1 MTAFIRR
8 YRNRPTDDQLTAIEQ
23 IAILDGVPTTPVT
36 GAGAGTLLLVGEF
49 EDGPFNTPTEVFG
62 EDDER
67 QRFGGFGYTYG
78 SVMHENPCARVHIG
92 EPWNGN
98 GFLKGKFLKPPRKI
112 ICRVDTSVGNI
123 RFQPLAS
130 LRTGIG
136 PFILAVG
143 QQLTV
148 APDGGAGVTTT
159 AINATAATRVGI
171 AQPGGGNLSGFV
183 GGEQIGITIDSNPEV
198 IVSFQAGDQTATQ
211 VAARINGFLGYAA
224 ATTILAG
231 TGTQIA
237 GIVLGT
243 SGKVILRNVSGTPLT
258 NIGHTAGTTNGTGN
272 VANVNAV
279 TATEVAALID
289 ALAGINAVVDSTGAV
304 VVYSPTVGTG
314 SVNVTAGAMA
324 TALGL
329 TAGTTISAL
338 VGAAVSIPAGTR
350 VRTGGGA
357 EWVSMQTVEV
367 PEGTVSAPNAAFY
380 TAPIRPGN
388 DNGTALASVAG
399 TITVLV
405 DVPDGRMFSVTN
417 IDNVSAALDENAID
431 ARYLTAFNA
440 TVDPSEV
447 SAQANYSLC
456 ARRSTAVTAMGLANA
471 ITASDE
477 GCFGRSFHS
486 REAFG
491 TTSAQAIANVAVNRG
506 DRNFHT
512 WPAWQVYVPE
522 IALRGT
528 AGGFGFTADGVILVG
543 GDGPLAYINS
553 YLNPEENPGQDV
565 GNLLDF
571 IVGIEKP
578 TGTVFN
584 RALYTALKAAG
595 ICAPRIDQRGVKCY
609 QSEVTSSLEDG
620 RKTQKRRKM
629 ADHLQDT
636 FAIILLPFSKKLAT
650 EAREASIDARL
661 NSFLRGY
668 RSKDAPDAQRIKS
681 YVISNTTNQNPDLA
695 ARGVSSRK
703 IQVQLLRSLD
713 TFFVNPEIGEGEIVV
728 SVE

>member
-8 YRNRPTDDQLTAIEQ
+8 YRNLPTTAQLLAIEQ
-23 IAILDGVPTTPVT
+23 IAIVDGVPTTPVT
-36 GAGAGTLLLVGEF
+36 GAGAGTLLLIGEF
-49 EDGPFNTPTEVFG
+49 EDGPFNEPTEVFG

-67 QRFGGFGYTYG
+67 VKFGGFGFTYG
-78 SVMHENPCARVHIG
+78 QTLYENPCARVHIG

-98 GFLKGKFLKPPRKI
+98 AFLKGKFLKPPRKI
-112 ICRVDTSVGNI
+112 CVRVDSSVGSV

-130 LRTGIG
+130 VRSNVG

-148 APDGGAGVTTT
+148 APDGGAGVTTV
-159 AINATAATRVGI
+159 AINATAATDAGI
-171 AQPGGGNLSGFV
+171 AFPGGGNLSLFV
-183 GGEQIGITIDSNPEV
+183 GGEQIGITIDNNPEV
-198 IVSFQAGDQTATQ
+198 IVTFQAGDQTAAQ
-211 VAARINGFLGYAA
+211 VAARINGFLGYNAV
-224 ATTILAG
+224 TTILAG
-231 TGTQIA
+231 TAIQIA

-258 NIGHTAGTTNGTGN
+258 NIGQAPGTVNGTGN

-289 ALAGINAVVDSTGAV
+289 ALAGINALVDSTGAV

-329 TAGTTISAL
+329 ASGLVSAL
-338 VGAAVSIPAGTR
+338 IGAATSIPAGTR
-350 VRTGGGA
+350 VRTAGGL
-357 EWVSMQTVEV
+357 EWVSMQTLAI
-367 PEGTVSAPNAAFY
+367 PEGTSGAPNLAFY
-380 TAPIRPGN
+380 ASPIRPAL
-388 DNGTALASVAG
+388 DNGTAVGTAAG
-399 TITVLV
+399 TITTLV
-405 DVPDGRMFSVTN
+405 DIPSGRMFSVTN
-417 IDNVSAALDENAID
+417 IDNVSAALDENTMD
-431 ARYLTAFNA
+431 ARYQTAFNA

-447 SAQANYSLC
+447 SAQANYTLC
-456 ARRSTAVTAMGLANA
+456 ARRSDAVTAMGLANA

-486 REAFG
+486 REPFG
-491 TTSAQAIANVAVNRG
+491 RLGADAITAVATNRG

-512 WPAWQVYVPE
+512 WPAWYARIPE
-522 IALRGT
+522 IATRGV
-528 AGGFGFTADGVILVG
+528 AGGSGFTADGVILIG
-543 GDGPLAYINS
+543 ADGPLAYINAV
-553 YLNPEENPGQDV
+553 LNPEENPGQDV

-578 TGTVFN
+578 AGTVFN
-584 RALYTALKAAG
+584 RQLYEALKRAG

-609 QSEVTSSLEDG
+609 QSEVTTSLEDG
-620 RKTQKRRKM
+620 RTTQKRRKM

-650 EAREASIDARL
+650 EAREAAIDARL

-668 RSKDAPDAQRIKS
+668 RSADAPDAQRIAA
-681 YVISNTTNQNPDLA
+681 YLVTNTTSQNPDLQV
-695 ARGVSSRK
+695 RGVSSRK
-703 IQVQLLRSLD
+703 IQVQLLPSLD
-713 TFFVNPEIGEGEIVV
+713 TFFVNTEIGEGQIVV

>member
-8 YRNRPTDDQLTAIEQ
+8 YRTTPSLAQLTAIEQ
-23 IAILDGVPTTPVT
+23 IAIVDGVPTTPVT
-36 GAGAGTLLLVGEF
+36 GAGSGTLLLVGEF
-49 EDGPFNTPTEVFG
+49 EDGEFNKPTEVFG
-62 EDDER
+62 EDDEAL
-67 QRFGGFGYTYG
+67 RFGGFGFTYG
-78 SVMHENPCARVHIG
+78 QTLYNNPCARVHIG

-112 ICRVDTSVGNI
+112 IVRVDTSVGSV

-130 LRTGIG
+130 LRTNVG

-171 AQPGGGNLSGFV
+171 AQPGGGNLSLFV
-183 GGEQIGITIDSNPEV
+183 GGEQIGITIDANPEV
-198 IVSFQAGDQTATQ
+198 IVTFQAADQTAAQ
-211 VAARINGFLGYAA
+211 VAARINSFLGYNA

-279 TATEVAALID
+279 TATEVAGLINALVGID
-289 ALAGINAVVDSTGAV
+289 AIVDASGAV

-329 TAGTTISAL
+329 TAGTTVSAL
-338 VGAAVSIPAGTR
+338 VGPAASIPAGTR
-350 VRTGGGA
+350 VRTAGGL
-357 EWVSMQTVEV
+357 EWVSMQTINV
-367 PEGTVSAPNAAFY
+367 PEGTVSAPNVAFY
-380 TAPIRPGN
+380 SSPIRPAT
-388 DNGTALASVAG
+388 DNGTAVGTAAG
-399 TITVLV
+399 TIIVLV
-405 DVPDGRMFSVTN
+405 DIPSGRMFSVTN
-417 IDNVSAALDENAID
+417 IDNVSAALDENTMD
-431 ARYLTAFNA
+431 ARYLAAFNS
-440 TVDPSEV
+440 TLDPSEV

-456 ARRSTAVTAMGLANA
+456 ARRSDAVTAMGLANA
-471 ITASDE
+471 IAASDE

-486 REAFG
+486 REPYG
-491 TTSAQAIANVAVNRG
+491 QSSANAIAAVELNRG

-512 WPAWQVYVPE
+512 WPAWYVRVPE
-522 IALRGT
+522 IATRGV

-543 GDGPLAYINS
+543 GDGPLAYINAF
-553 YLNPEENPGQDV
+553 LNPEENPGQDV

-584 RALYTALKAAG
+584 RALYEALKRAG

-609 QSEVTSSLEDG
+609 QSEVTTSLEDG
-620 RKTQKRRKM
+620 RTTQKRRKM

-636 FAIILLPFSKKLAT
+636 FAIILLPYSKKLAT
-650 EAREASIDARL
+650 EAREAAIDARL
-661 NSFLRGY
+661 NSSLRSY
-668 RSKDAPDAQRIKS
+668 RSKDAPESQRIKD
-681 YVISNTTNQNPDLA
+681 YVITNTTNQNPDLA

-703 IQVQLLRSLD
+703 IQVQLLPSLD
-713 TFFVNPEIGEGEIVV
+713 TFFVNTEIGEGQIVV